1 MNRDSVQQ
9 KPIQRIDVQSGRE
22 VSLSQSNQSNQSP
35 VLEQRNM
42 GRVNHKSTPRVEL
55 ESILPLEERRVQEED
70 ISDISSVLPQST
82 NIRQSLLMFA
92 VGFFALGGL
101 YIFIYSLII
110 K

>member
-1 MNRDSVQQ
+1 
-9 KPIQRIDVQSGRE
+9 
-22 VSLSQSNQSNQSP
+22 
-35 VLEQRNM
+35 M

-70 ISDISSVLPQST
+70 ISEISSVIPQST
-82 NIRQSLLMFA
+82 NVRQNLFMFA